1 VNALALSIIRTYVP
15 IIVGALASWLLV
27 TFAFQLEAD
36 VQAHLIIALT
46 GLLQAVYYAAVRA
59 LETRFPGVGV
69 LLGAAKTPDTYS
81 KGEGVPA
88 VTVRAVPPVDVSG
101 EVELPPLDAPGP
113 DHRA

>member
-1 VNALALSIIRTYVP
+1 MNALALSIIRTYVP

-27 TFAFQLEAD
+27 TFAFELEAD

-46 GLLQAVYYAAVRA
+46 GLLQAVYYATVRA

-81 KGEGVPA
+81 RGDDSP
-88 VTVRAVPPVDVSG
+88 TVDAAAYVEPGGD
-101 EVELPPLDAPGP
+101 VELPPLDTPGP

>member
-15 IIVGALASWLLV
+15 IVVGALASWLLV
-27 TFAFQLEAD
+27 TFAFELEAD
-36 VQAHLIIALT
+36 IQAHLIIALT

-81 KGEGVPA
+81 KGNEPA
-88 VTVRAVPPVDVSG
+88 PVSAEDAVDVG
-101 EVELPPLDAPGP
+101 GDVELPALDAPGP

>member
-15 IIVGALASWLLV
+15 IVVGALASWLLV
-27 TFAFQLEAD
+27 TFAFELEAD
-36 VQAHLIIALT
+36 IQAHLIIALT

-81 KGEGVPA
+81 KGNEPAA
-88 VTVRAVPPVDVSG
+88 VTAEDAVDVAG
-101 EVELPPLDAPGP
+101 DVELPALDAPGP

>member
-1 VNALALSIIRTYVP
+1 MNALALSIIRTYVP
-15 IIVGALASWLLV
+15 IIVGAFASWLLV
-27 TFAFQLEAD
+27 TFAFHLEPD

-59 LETRFPGVGV
+59 LETRLPGFGV
-69 LLGAAKTPDTYS
+69 LLGAAKTPDAYS
-81 KGEGVPA
+81 KGEAPTFVIQ
-88 VTVRAVPPVDVSG
+88 AVPPVDVSD